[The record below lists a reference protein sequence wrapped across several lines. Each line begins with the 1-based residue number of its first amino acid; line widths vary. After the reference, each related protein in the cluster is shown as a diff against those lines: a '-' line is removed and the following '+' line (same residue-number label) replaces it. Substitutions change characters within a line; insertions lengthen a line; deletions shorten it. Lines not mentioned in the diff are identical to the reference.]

1 MFGESLGSKAYVL
14 FIDSTT
20 PAGAGSRKE
29 SEITQLHCQQEKVK
43 NRQIPELK
51 IQPSVCCFPPPS
63 PMAFRGR
70 HVRHRKN
77 RKLGLERM
85 LIHRLAHSLTGN
97 HRFLGAYNSFAF
109 TSSSRSASVSTL
121 LCLRTKKAPAVLLT
135 LRTLP
140 LLPGFILPGFDLSQ
154 QPYLTSLFI
163 HETKSN
169 NHLGLPLSSCHPT
182 PPHPHP
188 HPGPLMAVLGRP
200 LSVKSLMLETA
211 TTSARQSCVGS
222 RYSGSRREA
231 GSFCHLDIVQHRTW
245 MRPIEFGVWY
255 GGAHL

>member
-1 MFGESLGSKAYVL
+1 M
-14 FIDSTT
+14 
-20 PAGAGSRKE
+20 
-29 SEITQLHCQQEKVK
+29 
-43 NRQIPELK
+43 
-51 IQPSVCCFPPPS
+51 
-63 PMAFRGR
+63 
-70 HVRHRKN
+70 RHRKN

-97 HRFLGAYNSFAF
+97 RRFLGAYHSFAF

-169 NHLGLPLSSCHPT
+169 NHLGLPHHPVTHPT
-182 PPHPHP
+182 PPPP
-188 HPGPLMAVLGRP
+188 SSPAFDGSAGQTLVSEEPDAWNCYYISTPVLCWFKILRIKKRSRQ
-200 LSVKSLMLETA
+200 LSPPRHSPAQNMDETN
-211 TTSARQSCVGS
+211 R
-222 RYSGSRREA
+222 
-231 GSFCHLDIVQHRTW
+231 I
-245 MRPIEFGVWY
+245 
-255 GGAHL
+255 

>member
-1 MFGESLGSKAYVL
+1 M
-14 FIDSTT
+14 
-20 PAGAGSRKE
+20 
-29 SEITQLHCQQEKVK
+29 
-43 NRQIPELK
+43 
-51 IQPSVCCFPPPS
+51 
-63 PMAFRGR
+63 
-70 HVRHRKN
+70 RHRKN

-97 HRFLGAYNSFAF
+97 RRFLGAYHSFAF
-109 TSSSRSASVSTL
+109 TSSSRSASVSIL
-121 LCLRTKKAPAVLLT
+121 PCLRTKKAPALLLT

-140 LLPGFILPGFDLSQ
+140 LLPGFIFPGFDLSQ

-200 LSVKSLMLETA
+200 LSVKSLTLGIA
-211 TTSARQSCVGS
+211 ATSARQSRVGS
-222 RYSGSRREA
+222 RHTQDQEEKQA
-231 GSFCHLDIVQHRTW
+231 AFTT
-245 MRPIEFGVWY
+245 
-255 GGAHL
+255 